1 MNFQP
6 QASTNATDAT
16 QSSTN
21 SAVAPTTYPHQP
33 NNGQYIPLQGQPSNG
48 FGMVNSTVANNNLN
62 NNNQANPAAF
72 NPFGAAAG
80 WNMPTAGGTMQ
91 FPFGMFYPP
100 QISGA
105 QSAAV
110 PESASSTGD
119 PSAVQRAGSAQKQQQ
134 PQNPFGGA
142 MMNFGMLP
150 PDAATFMNQFMTM
163 PGMMPSVQPAS
174 NSFTAPFSLPF
185 AAPAASDNPST
196 SDIRVMPQLQLS
208 SPAVSQTGL
217 LSAVCTPISAA
228 SMNPIPWVFPPSFR
242 VPTTTQVALP
252 KLAPLTCSVPT
263 PPWSNVSSPGSKR
276 ETTETEKAGQL
287 KRVRIDESKEDD
299 PAKGKDDEEV
309 EPVKKRLERN
319 VREQHR
325 SQKITNQIKELRQI
339 LSHSKIIYKPT
350 KYSILKS
357 AAEYIE
363 ALQMHMKK
371 ISDENTS
378 LQQAIA
384 YATQVANTGID
395 PLSNHFNLNP
405 HPQAHSTTT
414 GETKVPAAALCNT
427 GTGIDT
433 KDYKAVFEQC
443 RNPFAIYALDGTF
456 VECNTFFELVTKY
469 PKQEI
474 QQQSLF
480 HFMRNDDMSHIF
492 KAMGQMLKEANKEAQ
507 PKRPEDD
514 SIPDSTENSTF
525 WTGIVYPHQDTPD
538 EFQLLM
544 NITLTRSSQ
553 GNPLFLNVSLS
564 AVDVNLIS

>member
-1 MNFQP
+1 
-6 QASTNATDAT
+6 
-16 QSSTN
+16 
-21 SAVAPTTYPHQP
+21 
-33 NNGQYIPLQGQPSNG
+33 
-48 FGMVNSTVANNNLN
+48 
-62 NNNQANPAAF
+62 
-72 NPFGAAAG
+72 
-80 WNMPTAGGTMQ
+80 
-91 FPFGMFYPP
+91 
-100 QISGA
+100 
-105 QSAAV
+105 
-110 PESASSTGD
+110 
-119 PSAVQRAGSAQKQQQ
+119 
-134 PQNPFGGA
+134 
-142 MMNFGMLP
+142 
-150 PDAATFMNQFMTM
+150 
-163 PGMMPSVQPAS
+163 
-174 NSFTAPFSLPF
+174 
-185 AAPAASDNPST
+185 
-196 SDIRVMPQLQLS
+196 
-208 SPAVSQTGL
+208 
-217 LSAVCTPISAA
+217 
-228 SMNPIPWVFPPSFR
+228 
-242 VPTTTQVALP
+242 
-252 KLAPLTCSVPT
+252 
-263 PPWSNVSSPGSKR
+263 
-276 ETTETEKAGQL
+276 
-287 KRVRIDESKEDD
+287 
-299 PAKGKDDEEV
+299 
-309 EPVKKRLERN
+309 
-319 VREQHR
+319 
-325 SQKITNQIKELRQI
+325 
-339 LSHSKIIYKPT
+339 
-350 KYSILKS
+350 
-357 AAEYIE
+357 
-363 ALQMHMKK
+363 MHMKK

-456 VECNTFFELVTKY
+456 VECNTFFELVTNY

-538 EFQLLM
+538 EVSVIARALFADQLLPALMYSLMLCQFQLLM